1 MNNDFESRSRY
12 RRNRN
17 SQQPNGENPT
27 PQPPYHN
34 EDRVYRIIRR
44 VIVLFFIL
52 IALLGGYEYYQLH
65 QTASSVFSNSSKVSK
80 KLREGQPISIL
91 AMGTD
96 EGALGRS
103 ESTWGDGN
111 TDSIEL
117 ITVNPKKK
125 TITMTSIPRDT
136 LVKVTTSDGDTEY
149 VKINAA
155 YSIGGAKQSVKQV
168 KELLG
173 VPVDYYALVNMSV
186 LQKIVDA
193 VGGVDV
199 NNPFKFTYEGHTFK
213 KGKQH
218 LNGTNALKYS
228 RMRYDDPNNDY
239 GRQKRQQQ
247 VIGSI
252 IKSFKKN
259 ASLSAFN
266 KMLDA
271 VESGVKTNIPLSG
284 VSTIYANYKVSMNNV
299 KTYHFQ
305 GKDATIDGTSYQLA
319 SPKEIN
325 RVSKLVR
332 HALELKVKTVTN
344 NETKLYNYNVKYTS
358 YDGYNNTEFTIPS
371 SSSSSSYD
379 SSYGS
384 SYGTSSY
391 GGGSTYGTST
401 GYGY

>member
-1 MNNDFESRSRY
+1 MNNDFESRSSY
-12 RRNRN
+12 RHNRN
-17 SQQPNGENPT
+17 DQEPTGSNPR
-27 PQPPYHN
+27 PPYHN
-34 EDRVYRIIRR
+34 GNRVYRVIRR
-44 VIVLFFIL
+44 VVVIFVLL
-52 IALLGGYEYYQLH
+52 IAVLGGYEYYQLQ
-65 QTASSVFSNSSKVSK
+65 QTASSVFSNSAKVSK
-80 KLREGQPISIL
+80 KLREGKPISIL

-117 ITVNPKKK
+117 ITINPKKE

-155 YSIGGAKQSVKQV
+155 YSIGGAKQSVKQI

-186 LQKIVDA
+186 LQKIADA

-199 NNPFKFTYEGHTFK
+199 DNPFKFTYEGHTFK

-218 LNGTNALKYS
+218 LNGKNALKYS

-259 ASLSAFN
+259 ASLKAFN

-284 VSTIYANYKVSMNNV
+284 VSTIYSNYKVAMNNV
-299 KTYHFQ
+299 KTYHFI
-305 GKDATIDGTSYQLA
+305 GKDATIDGTSYQIA
-319 SPKEIN
+319 STKEIN

-332 HALELKVKTVTN
+332 HALGLKAKKVTN
-344 NETKLYNYNVKYTS
+344 NETKLYNYNVNYTS

-371 SSSSSSYD
+371 SSSSYGSSYGTS

-384 SYGTSSY
+384 SYGTTY
-391 GGGSTYGTST
+391 GSTYGTST

>member
-1 MNNDFESRSRY
+1 MNNDFESRSSY
-12 RRNRN
+12 RHNRN
-17 SQQPNGENPT
+17 DQEPAGSNPR
-27 PQPPYHN
+27 PPYHN
-34 EDRVYRIIRR
+34 SNRVYRVIRR
-44 VIVLFFIL
+44 VVVIFVLL
-52 IALLGGYEYYQLH
+52 IAVLGGYEYYQLQ
-65 QTASSVFSNSSKVSK
+65 QTASSVFSNSAKVSK
-80 KLREGQPISIL
+80 KLREGKPISIL

-117 ITVNPKKK
+117 ITINPKKE

-155 YSIGGAKQSVKQV
+155 YSIGGAKQSVKQI

-218 LNGTNALKYS
+218 LNGKNALKYS

-259 ASLSAFN
+259 ASLKAFN

-284 VSTIYANYKVSMNNV
+284 VSTIYSNYKVAMNNV
-299 KTYHFQ
+299 KTYHFI
-305 GKDATIDGTSYQLA
+305 GKDATIDGTSYQIA
-319 SPKEIN
+319 STKEIN

-332 HALELKVKTVTN
+332 HALGLKAKKVTN
-344 NETKLYNYNVKYTS
+344 NETKLYNYNVNYTS
-358 YDGYNNTEFTIPS
+358 YDEYNNTEFTIPS
-371 SSSSSSYD
+371 SSSSCGSSSYGTS

-384 SYGTSSY
+384 SYGTTY
-391 GGGSTYGTST
+391 GSTYGTST